1 MLAPSRAELF
11 GSMSTGFGT
20 KGCDLDVVIL
30 SQDSPETEAAAE
42 ILMKLRRRSNYITHA
57 MR

>member
-1 MLAPSRAELF
+1 
-11 GSMSTGFGT
+11 MSTGFGT